1 MKLKPSKCHFLKD
14 QIKYLGHFVSQN
26 GIHTDPDKVAAVK
39 SWPIP
44 KNVKTVQQFLGFVG
58 FYRRFIQDFA
68 KLARPLTILLK
79 DVEKVKKKPFVWE
92 KAQQDSFDTLKLAM
106 IESPIL
112 SYADYSL
119 PFEVHVDASS
129 VALGAVL
136 CQKRDGKLHVIAYA
150 SRCLKPSEVN
160 YSAYKREYLALKWAV
175 TDKFHDYLYGAHF
188 AVWTD
193 NNPLT
198 YVLTSA
204 KLDATGHR
212 WLAKLASFDFSI
224 KYKSGKTNTD
234 ADSLSR
240 IPETCAEITKAICN
254 ASEFET
260 DFVSCMS
267 MSPDVV
273 SEFESC
279 SDVVE
284 QLDISQLQLDDP
296 DIAKIIEWKRCGH
309 IPSKDEL
316 KHVSD
321 CIIRLARDL
330 NKLSFVNNV
339 LVKIY

>member
-1 MKLKPSKCHFLKD
+1 M
-14 QIKYLGHFVSQN
+14 
-26 GIHTDPDKVAAVK
+26 
-39 SWPIP
+39 
-44 KNVKTVQQFLGFVG
+44 
-58 FYRRFIQDFA
+58 
-68 KLARPLTILLK
+68 
-79 DVEKVKKKPFVWE
+79 
-92 KAQQDSFDTLKLAM
+92 
-106 IESPIL
+106 
-112 SYADYSL
+112 
-119 PFEVHVDASS
+119 
-129 VALGAVL
+129 
-136 CQKRDGKLHVIAYA
+136 
-150 SRCLKPSEVN
+150 
-160 YSAYKREYLALKWAV
+160 
-175 TDKFHDYLYGAHF
+175 YGAHF
-188 AVWTD
+188 EVWTD

-224 KYKSGKTNTD
+224 KYKSGKTNTN

-254 ASEFET
+254 ASELET

-321 CIIRLARDL
+321 CVIRLARDL

-339 LVKIY
+339 LVKNVHTDENEIRVIVLPKSCIDIVLHELHDNIGHPGGDRNIVLN

>member
-1 MKLKPSKCHFLKD
+1 MYRMKIVYK
-14 QIKYLGHFVSQN
+14 QIF
-26 GIHTDPDKVAAVK
+26 
-39 SWPIP
+39 
-44 KNVKTVQQFLGFVG
+44 GFG
-58 FYRRFIQDFA
+58 
-68 KLARPLTILLK
+68 
-79 DVEKVKKKPFVWE
+79 
-92 KAQQDSFDTLKLAM
+92 
-106 IESPIL
+106 
-112 SYADYSL
+112 
-119 PFEVHVDASS
+119 FEVHVDASS

-188 AVWTD
+188 EVWTD

-254 ASEFET
+254 ASELET

-296 DIAKIIEWKRCGH
+296 DIAKIIEWERCGH
-309 IPSKDEL
+309 IPSKEGQP
-316 KHVSD
+316 
-321 CIIRLARDL
+321 RW
-330 NKLSFVNNV
+330 LSGLMRSRVHS
-339 LVKIY
+339 L